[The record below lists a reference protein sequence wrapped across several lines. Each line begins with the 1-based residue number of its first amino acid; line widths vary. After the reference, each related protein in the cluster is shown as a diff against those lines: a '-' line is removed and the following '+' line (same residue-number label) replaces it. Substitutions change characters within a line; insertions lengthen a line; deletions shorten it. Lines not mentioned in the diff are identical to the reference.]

1 MKNFIFYFLFS
12 VSLIAVSSCSDDVT
26 EGIVDNPINNT
37 DSVLE
42 QAKNRILS
50 MGLDTTDM
58 IEIDGYYVVEND
70 ILINK
75 DSLFNVPQ
83 TRQYSATYFVSNYS
97 LDVYPYAYVMCTK
110 NIVLEPGRYNIISQY
125 SKPLEEQEG
134 ASGMHGSTATIVTYY
149 Q

>member
-1 MKNFIFYFLFS
+1 MKKIFY
-12 VSLIAVSSCSDDVT
+12 LIFIIILSATIHSCSDDAT
-26 EGIVDNPINNT
+26 DGIVDNSIKNT
-37 DSVLE
+37 ESLLE

-125 SKPLEEQEG
+125 PKPLEEQEG

>member
-26 EGIVDNPINNT
+26 EGIVDNSIKNT
-37 DSVLE
+37 ESVLE

-70 ILINK
+70 MRMKN
-75 DSLFNVPQ
+75 DSLCNVPQ
-83 TRQYSATYFVSNYS
+83 ARQYSSTYF
-97 LDVYPYAYVMCTK
+97 
-110 NIVLEPGRYNIISQY
+110 G
-125 SKPLEEQEG
+125 
-134 ASGMHGSTATIVTYY
+134 
-149 Q
+149 

>member
-12 VSLIAVSSCSDDVT
+12 VSVIAVSSCSDDVT
-26 EGIVDNPINNT
+26 EGIVDNSIKNT
-37 DSVLE
+37 ESVLE

-83 TRQYSATYFVSNYS
+83 TRQYSATYFV
-97 LDVYPYAYVMCTK
+97 
-110 NIVLEPGRYNIISQY
+110 
-125 SKPLEEQEG
+125 
-134 ASGMHGSTATIVTYY
+134 
-149 Q
+149 